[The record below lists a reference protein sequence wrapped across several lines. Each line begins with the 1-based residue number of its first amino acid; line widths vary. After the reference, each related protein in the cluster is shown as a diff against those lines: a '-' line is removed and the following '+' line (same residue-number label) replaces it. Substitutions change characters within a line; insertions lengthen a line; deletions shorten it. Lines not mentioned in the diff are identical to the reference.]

1 MKRKKARVS
10 SLNAG
15 DCSNRAKSFCQIIF
29 LLLYRT
35 MNILRKLGTVVCF
48 FAFMPTTPKCVMEL
62 TRKASDLEKLV
73 TSLHLT
79 CVAMEH
85 DSLRNCTGTKYCFL
99 LTQFL
104 PLSLSTCA

>member
-1 MKRKKARVS
+1 
-10 SLNAG
+10 
-15 DCSNRAKSFCQIIF
+15 
-29 LLLYRT
+29 

-48 FAFMPTTPKCVMEL
+48 SAVPTAPKCVMEL

-79 CVAMEH
+79 VLLWNMIPFT
-85 DSLRNCTGTKYCFL
+85 TGTGAKYCSL

>member
-1 MKRKKARVS
+1 
-10 SLNAG
+10 
-15 DCSNRAKSFCQIIF
+15 
-29 LLLYRT
+29 
-35 MNILRKLGTVVCF
+35 MNILRKLGTVALYVCF
-48 FAFMPTTPKCVMEL
+48 SAFMLTAPKCVMEL

-85 DSLRNCTGTKYCFL
+85 DSLRNCTDAKYCSL

-104 PLSLSTCA
+104 PLLSLIHI